1 MSSFMANRVA
11 DQVRV
16 ITTDAARSWLSE
28 RLIEPRESTLHRE
41 CGDNESC
48 SAWIIRDVG
57 ERNVLI
63 AYCEGG
69 HGALERPR
77 GLVLADDT
85 SFGMDCDWHQSL
97 GELIHDGWVPHQR
110 DRSNT

>member
-1 MSSFMANRVA
+1 MSSFIANRVA
-11 DQVRV
+11 DQMRL

-28 RLIEPRESTLHRE
+28 RLIEPRESKLHWE
-41 CGDNESC
+41 YGDNESY
-48 SAWIIRDVG
+48 SAWIIGDVG

-63 AYCEGG
+63 TYCEGG
-69 HGALERPR
+69 HGALERPW
-77 GLVLADDT
+77 GPILADDT
-85 SFGMDCDWHQSL
+85 SFGMDCDWYQSL